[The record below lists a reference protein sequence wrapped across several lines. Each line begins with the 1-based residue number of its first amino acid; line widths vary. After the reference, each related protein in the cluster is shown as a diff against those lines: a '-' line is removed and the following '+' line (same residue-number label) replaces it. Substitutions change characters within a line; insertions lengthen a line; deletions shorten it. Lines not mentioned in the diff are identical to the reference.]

1 MTSKL
6 AQRKADELMLIEARD
21 VRLRRDERQRIALEF
36 SDGRRYA
43 EVVVTHAF
51 PVSRPGRCVLLRE
64 ADGREIGLIA
74 NTDGLDRESHEVL
87 EAELDRSYF
96 MPRIL
101 SVDRIE
107 EEFGIATWHVVTDR
121 GPTRFQVRAR
131 SESIWSF
138 GGGRYL
144 IKDVEGNRFDI
155 PSLSELEPRSRT
167 LVELHI

>member
-1 MTSKL
+1 MMTKF
-6 AQRKADELMLIEARD
+6 APAKVDELTLIQSRD
-21 VRLRRDERQRIALEF
+21 VRLRRDERQRIMVEF
-36 SDGRRYA
+36 ADGRRYA

-64 ADGREIGLIA
+64 PGGREIGLIA
-74 NTDGLDRESHEVL
+74 NTDGLDRESQEVL
-87 EAELDRSYF
+87 ETELDRSYF

-101 SVDRIE
+101 HVRAIE

-131 SESIWSF
+131 SESIWPL
-138 GGGRYL
+138 GGARYL

-155 PSLSELEPRSRT
+155 PSLLELDSRSRAI
-167 LVELHI
+167 VELHI

>member
-1 MTSKL
+1 MTSKPV
-6 AQRKADELMLIEARD
+6 QRKADELTLVEARE
-21 VRLRRDERQRIALEF
+21 VRLRRDERQRIVVEF

-43 EVVVTHAF
+43 GVVVTHAF

-64 ADGREIGLIA
+64 AGGREIGLITKA
-74 NTDGLDRESHEVL
+74 DGLDRDSQEVL
-87 EAELDRSYF
+87 DAELDRSYF
-96 MPRIL
+96 MPRII
-101 SVDRIE
+101 SVSKIE

-121 GPTRFQVRAR
+121 GPTQFQVRAR

-155 PSLSELEPRSRT
+155 PSVSELEPRTRA
-167 LVELHI
+167 LVEMQI